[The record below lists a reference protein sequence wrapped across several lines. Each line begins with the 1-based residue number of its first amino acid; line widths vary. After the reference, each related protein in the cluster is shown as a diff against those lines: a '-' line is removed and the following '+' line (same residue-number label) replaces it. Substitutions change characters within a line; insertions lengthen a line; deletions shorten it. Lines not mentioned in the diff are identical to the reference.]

1 LLEFEIVNNS
11 LNKYESDMLICH
23 DLNENMFLFFQIS
36 SSDVFQEV
44 TYELPVTD
52 TVIAEF
58 LQGTELYKA
67 EKYHSH

>member
-1 LLEFEIVNNS
+1 
-11 LNKYESDMLICH
+11 MLICH

-58 LQGTELYKA
+58 LQGTELYTA
-67 EKYHSH
+67 EKYHSQ